1 MTQSDGMSRC
11 GESAGGGAFSS
22 VPRTLDHVMV
32 ALAAFISAS
41 PSSIHSI
48 SGSSESM
55 ASVIVVDY
63 WRARSTAFWKS
74 TAASLGANLVEN
86 HNGNIHRSE
95 IGWKFDTQKKKI
107 ERTGSVSQTPVPFQ
121 MNRSSR
127 SITPAHARSK
137 SKQKQIEYQFPF
149 FPFLSFSLC
158 PSLSSSSSSCLSNWN
173 YLSEC
178 NDAIPRMRSYASIYL

>member
-95 IGWKFDTQKKKI
+95 IGWKFDTQKKKLNAPAPY
-107 ERTGSVSQTPVPFQ
+107 RKHPF
-121 MNRSSR
+121 RF
-127 SITPAHARSK
+127 K
-137 SKQKQIEYQFPF
+137 
-149 FPFLSFSLC
+149 
-158 PSLSSSSSSCLSNWN
+158 
-173 YLSEC
+173 
-178 NDAIPRMRSYASIYL
+178 